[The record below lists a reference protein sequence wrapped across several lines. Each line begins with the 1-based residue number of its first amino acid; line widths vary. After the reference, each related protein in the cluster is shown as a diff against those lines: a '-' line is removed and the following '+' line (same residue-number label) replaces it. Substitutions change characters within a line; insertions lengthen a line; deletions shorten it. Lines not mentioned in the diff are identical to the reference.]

1 MEDNKCKV
9 LRIKQLIYH
18 LGIQDS
24 TFAEEIGA
32 YKSDMS
38 KYLSGKQKV
47 GEKLKI
53 QIMFA
58 FPNISKQ
65 WLYFGLG
72 EMLDSPNSTTITYQS
87 FVLRCITKG

>member
-24 TFAEEIGA
+24 TFAEEIGV

-38 KYLSGKQKV
+38 KYLSGKRK
-47 GEKLKI
+47 
-53 QIMFA
+53 
-58 FPNISKQ
+58 NIVRNI
-65 WLYFGLG
+65 LCL
-72 EMLDSPNSTTITYQS
+72 
-87 FVLRCITKG
+87 